1 MLIVTLALIIT
12 GCVLILILSGNQG
25 QITKDGEG
33 GEINHTKFN
42 LIAKK
47 EAMFLGFIEVI

>member
-33 GEINHTKFN
+33 GEINHKKYF
-42 LIAKK
+42 LITKK
-47 EAMFLGFIEVI
+47 EVMSIDCVEII

>member
-1 MLIVTLALIIT
+1 MLIVTLDLIIT

-33 GEINHTKFN
+33 GEINHKKYF
-42 LIAKK
+42 LITKK
-47 EAMFLGFIEVI
+47 EVMSIDCVEII